1 MQKVFQEV
9 PEACGSGVPGIL
21 TPQGLDGERKPCR
34 IVVKREDSPLIAK
47 LVIRSEWA

>member
-1 MQKVFQEV
+1 MHKVVQEV

-34 IVVKREDSPLIAK
+34 IGGKREDSDSKPSHQ
-47 LVIRSEWA
+47 V